1 MEIQELEDR
10 VADMTRGQVVATAS
24 PARSGKQR
32 RHLRALGHKL
42 KATAHIGQSGLTE
55 ALSAQL
61 GELLDRHE
69 LIKVKVNDG
78 ADCTIGASAVWIHET
93 LKADVAQIIG
103 RTLLVYRAHPKK
115 PVIKLP
121 KRVEG

>member
-1 MEIQELEDR
+1 MDIKELETR
-10 VADMTRGQVVATAS
+10 VAEMSRGQVVATAS
-24 PARSGKQR
+24 PTRTGKQR

-42 KATAHIGQSGLTE
+42 KATGHIGQSGLTE
-55 ALSAQL
+55 ALAAQL

-78 ADCTIGASAVWIHET
+78 AGCTVSAAAVWTYET
-93 LKADVAQIIG
+93 LQADVAQIIG
-103 RTLLVYRAHPKK
+103 RTMLVYRAHPEK

-121 KRVEG
+121 KRVEE

>member
-1 MEIQELEDR
+1 MDIKVLEDR
-10 VADMTRGQVVATAS
+10 VADMSRGQVVATAS
-24 PARSGKQR
+24 PTRTGKQR

-42 KATAHIGQSGLTE
+42 KATAHIGQSGLTD
-55 ALSAQL
+55 ALATQL

-78 ADCTIGASAVWIHET
+78 ADCTVSAAAVWTHDT
-93 LKADVAQIIG
+93 LKADVPQIIG
-103 RTLLVYRAHPKK
+103 RTILCYRPHPEK

-121 KRVEG
+121 KPVEE